1 MTARELTRFA
11 LGGLWR
17 QKVRTALTLVG
28 VTVGTCAL
36 AFSLALGL
44 GLRAF
49 VDHEFQSRPEF
60 WRVNVYVDEP
70 PVDPADVP
78 PDKVAVRGD
87 VSADR
92 RDRLREALVD
102 RYVSARRRRPPVP
115 LTPDKLAAI
124 AALPEVVEVRTFRT
138 ADARVTAGAAG
149 KPNPVTAVSGP
160 LADIRPRLLSGRL
173 PEAAD
178 EVVLSELALYD
189 LGRGDDAELERVLG
203 LVVRVEVGGV
213 KHAPPL
219 ALARALTGR
228 LPGDELTAAQG
239 AALEKVA
246 AALPAKLAV
255 FDLTPAERAELD
267 RLLTAK
273 PDPADDR
280 PWDSGA
286 TAAGEYRVC
295 GVVRVLTRADRKE
308 AGPLAAWELT
318 QAHLFLPPSGVEL
331 FARLPWARNGEVFG
345 ADVRVRPGGDLSGT
359 AAAIEAMGYR
369 SVSAAKWFAGA
380 KREVTLIAMGLNL
393 FALIALFV
401 AGVGITNTLV
411 TTVVE
416 RTREIGVLRAV
427 GATRGQVLGMFLA
440 EGAFVGL
447 VGGAVGFGLALGLA
461 VPADAWVRGVMQQQM
476 GAEVL
481 TTPTVFAFP
490 PWLWVGAVGFAVL
503 VTTAAAYYP
512 ARRAARVHPIDALRY
527 G

>member
-36 AFSLALGL
+36 AFSVALGL

-60 WRVNVYVDEP
+60 WRVNVHVDEP
-70 PVDPADVP
+70 PADPADVP
-78 PDKVAVRGD
+78 PEKIAVRGE
-87 VSADR
+87 VSAER
-92 RDRLREALVD
+92 RARLSEALVD
-102 RYVSARRRRPPVP
+102 RYVANRRRRPPVP
-115 LTPDKLAAI
+115 LTPDRLAAI
-124 AALPEVVEVRTFRT
+124 AALPDVAEVRTFRT
-138 ADARVTAGAAG
+138 ADARVTAGGAG
-149 KPNPVTAVSGP
+149 KPNLVTAVSGP
-160 LADIRPRLLSGRL
+160 LADLRPRLLAGRL

-189 LGRGDDAELERVLG
+189 LGRGDDADLERSLG
-203 LVVRVEVGGV
+203 MGVRVEVGGV

-228 LPGDELTAAQG
+228 LPGDELTAAQA

-246 AALPAKLAV
+246 AALPGKLAA
-255 FDLTPAERAELD
+255 FDLSAAERAELE
-267 RLLTAK
+267 RLLATK
-273 PDPADDR
+273 PDPTDDR
-280 PWDSGA
+280 PFESGA

-295 GVVRVLTRADRKE
+295 GVVRVLSRADRKA

-318 QAHLFLPPSGVEL
+318 RADVFLPPAGAEL
-331 FARLPWARNGEVFG
+331 FSRLPWARDGAVYG
-345 ADVRVRPGGDLSGT
+345 ADVRVRPGGDLPG
-359 AAAIEAMGYR
+359 AAAAVEAMGFR
-369 SVSAAKWFAGA
+369 TFSAAKWFAGA
-380 KREVTLIAMGLNL
+380 KREVTLIAAGLNL

-416 RTREIGVLRAV
+416 RTGEVGVLRAV

-447 VGGAVGFGLALGLA
+447 VGGAVGFGLARGLA
-461 VPADAWVRGVMQQQM
+461 EPADTWVRGFMQQQM
-476 GAEVL
+476 GEAL

-490 PWLWVGAVGFAVL
+490 WWLGLGAVGFAVL
-503 VTTAAAYYP
+503 VTTAAALYP
-512 ARRAARVHPIDALRY
+512 ARRAARIHPIDALRY